1 MGDAAEEKT
10 FDVAAAAGTHD
21 DQVALHVFG
30 GFDDAF
36 GGRGMENNLFAA
48 GDVVLGDDVHDGL
61 GDEAGVVLDGLFGF
75 LARIAA
81 DDVGDGGE
89 DRGDDDFAAFAD
101 EADGVGHGVH
111 GVFGTIDGQED
122 AVVSHTCSLILTLM
136 RLFEGIATYVT
147 RAGTK

>member
-1 MGDAAEEKT
+1 MSLRPDRHG
-10 FDVAAAAGTHD
+10 
-21 DQVALHVFG
+21 FG

>member
-1 MGDAAEEKT
+1 MRLAS
-10 FDVAAAAGTHD
+10 
-21 DQVALHVFG
+21 
-30 GFDDAF
+30 
-36 GGRGMENNLFAA
+36 
-48 GDVVLGDDVHDGL
+48 
-61 GDEAGVVLDGLFGF
+61 F
-75 LARIAA
+75 LTASSA

-89 DRGDDDFAAFAD
+89 DRGDDDLAAFAD

>member
-1 MGDAAEEKT
+1 MRLAS
-10 FDVAAAAGTHD
+10 
-21 DQVALHVFG
+21 
-30 GFDDAF
+30 
-36 GGRGMENNLFAA
+36 
-48 GDVVLGDDVHDGL
+48 VLT
-61 GDEAGVVLDGLFGF
+61 
-75 LARIAA
+75 A

-89 DRGDDDFAAFAD
+89 DRGDDDLAAFAD